1 MLAGLLNLWLDSL
14 LPLHLGDG
22 NYLKRGFTLTDTC
35 PYFKPLVDACQEHG
49 ICRTVA
55 FDLSRRGLL
64 STFSIGKRR
73 YVHMDSLRT
82 LPERLAAMGVNE

>member
-1 MLAGLLNLWLDSL
+1 MNDSS
-14 LPLHLGDG
+14 
-22 NYLKRGFTLTDTC
+22 

-55 FDLSRRGLL
+55 FNLAATGIL
-64 STFSIGKRR
+64 STFTIGKRR

>member
-1 MLAGLLNLWLDSL
+1 MIKLVSVHRNGCGGFTERS
-14 LPLHLGDG
+14 
-22 NYLKRGFTLTDTC
+22 FTLTDSS

-73 YVHMDSLRT
+73 YVHLDSLRT